1 MLCEALN
8 RPASTVVAECTTV
21 AAIKRR
27 TMGFTLAESGRVLA
41 EL

>member
-8 RPASTVVAECTTV
+8 RPASTVVEERTPV
-21 AAIKRR
+21 AAIERR
-27 TMGFTLAESGRVLA
+27 TMGFTHAESGRVLA